1 MVRRGVRFRLG
12 RLWGNI
18 EDLTSPFPLGRVC
31 AVMMVLGGLQ
41 SQRLGSCV
49 PGKLSG

>member
-1 MVRRGVRFRLG
+1 MSVVRKGVRFRLG
-12 RLWGNI
+12 RSWGVSRI
-18 EDLTSPFPLGRVC
+18 SHLLFFGVC

-41 SQRLGSCV
+41 SQRLGCCV